1 MTSEELANVL
11 INKKLTDSQQSY
23 YMKLLL
29 EKSYRE
35 YNIYISLFILSSFI
49 YFVIINLLLMDE
61 NRYYLFKFILLY
73 ISLYHLYHL
82 HIIF

>member
-23 YMKLLL
+23 YMKLFL

-35 YNIYISLFILSSFI
+35 YNIYI
-49 YFVIINLLLMDE
+49 
-61 NRYYLFKFILLY
+61 
-73 ISLYHLYHL
+73 
-82 HIIF
+82 